1 MELSKFCVPP
11 VHVPLV
17 VLDTDIYLK
26 TQNHHNQRTKT
37 APCLHCLSNKCK
49 RFKSTMKWNTD
60 RKFVCWEILNISPS
74 SHSLYNNTTN
84 INKWC
89 HSHPFNCALS
99 IIHCRNTEAA
109 YKHGCAA
116 TVSTHGLQLYSHW
129 WKKRGAHRGGKMSLL
144 QDEQKERA
152 VPFSQ
157 LNERTRWQ
165 KKEAWTAFLISIP
178 KCLSGGW
185 GVGGWFKWMKV
196 RVKNWAPWQKRPIQG
211 K

>member
-1 MELSKFCVPP
+1 ML
-11 VHVPLV
+11 
-17 VLDTDIYLK
+17 
-26 TQNHHNQRTKT
+26 
-37 APCLHCLSNKCK
+37 
-49 RFKSTMKWNTD
+49 KWNTD
-60 RKFVCWEILNISPS
+60 WSFVCWEILNISPS

-129 WKKRGAHRGGKMSLL
+129 WKKREAHRGGKMSLL

-185 GVGGWFKWMKV
+185 WGDVEGGGGVLIQM
-196 RVKNWAPWQKRPIQG
+196 NESESQKLSSMT
-211 K
+211 KKTYSK

>member
-1 MELSKFCVPP
+1 
-11 VHVPLV
+11 
-17 VLDTDIYLK
+17 
-26 TQNHHNQRTKT
+26 
-37 APCLHCLSNKCK
+37 
-49 RFKSTMKWNTD
+49 MKWNTD
-60 RKFVCWEILNISPS
+60 WRFVCWEILNISPS

-129 WKKRGAHRGGKMSLL
+129 WKKRGAHRGGKMGLL

-178 KCLSGGW
+178 KCLSGGGADSNEW
-185 GVGGWFKWMKV
+185 KWESKIELRDKKDLYKVNKEQGGVRTLWCWEKFCD
-196 RVKNWAPWQKRPIQG
+196 NIT
-211 K
+211 